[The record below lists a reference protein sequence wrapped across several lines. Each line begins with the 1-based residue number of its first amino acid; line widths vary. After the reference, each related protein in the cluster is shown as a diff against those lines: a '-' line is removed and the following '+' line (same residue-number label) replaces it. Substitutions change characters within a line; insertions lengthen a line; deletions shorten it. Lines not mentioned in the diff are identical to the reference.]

1 MNRRHL
7 QLLTPFLLLA
17 WLLAQNG
24 MALVQMLADWSGHEV
39 VSTWHGGH
47 YDVVMNH
54 GHDGAGSH
62 TEITSHP
69 ETRDACLSDCGHHF
83 DLKPVGPATPD
94 AKNKSLLI
102 SLLVLLPALL
112 CWLLPLLR
120 ETRIGWRLPQTH
132 RNTLPLL
139 IRSTVL
145 RH

>member
-1 MNRRHL
+1 MIRRHL
-7 QLLTPFLLLA
+7 QLFIPFLLLA

-24 MALVQMLADWSGHEV
+24 MALVQMLAGWSGHEV

-47 YDVVMNH
+47 YDVV
-54 GHDGAGSH
+54 
-62 TEITSHP
+62 TSHDHATADYAHP
-69 ETRDACLSDCGHHF
+69 EIADACLSDCGHHF
-83 DLKPVGPATPD
+83 DLKPPGPATD
-94 AKNKSLLI
+94 SKSKSLLI
-102 SLLVLLPALL
+102 TLLALLPALL

-120 ETRIGWRLPQTH
+120 KTAVSWLPLPH